1 MSTNQ
6 LRSYRFQTRAQ
17 WDTCLFMQADRDSDT
32 ASDVVR
38 PFAPY
43 ARPARLYESNGAYAP
58 VVTRAGEILWLDNDG
73 VLHRLSPCNDT
84 PEVVTPPGAIVS
96 ASRLVSTSQGLWVA
110 AGSPPKTLEHYDTDS
125 FTRLLAI
132 DVPVDRIVDI
142 ASDGR
147 DSVFALVKQ
156 HDVWKALS
164 FDCAGHLT
172 QSIEFQGL
180 AHAESFV
187 FLKKSQ
193 RFVFLTGGPHPKLE
207 WFSIKD
213 QPASAE
219 QKKKRAKQAI
229 AIRVFSRVV
238 AAMRPCFEAHVL
250 GSDSRGRVFLA
261 GKDGDQ
267 FGRGEYIVTFDS
279 DSNSLGDVPV
289 DPSDSPIT
297 GVTADRRSL
306 LATGKRGLLRFMT
319 SDVVPEGAGQIRS
332 TLITPVLF
340 SPDREDKRRWLRIQ
354 ATARL
359 PEGSILE
366 ISYASAD
373 KADEI
378 KRLKDIRDDE
388 TLPANQRIERLLNE
402 QDLWKGKTTFRGS
415 AAETQEAKTFSA
427 KLFDEQD
434 RNVLVCISLTA
445 STGAH
450 LPTLS
455 QLDVLY
461 PGRTLM
467 ENLPA
472 IYQVEE
478 TKPDSF
484 LRALVGVLETTTQG
498 IDDRIAAMG
507 SLINPATAPEPWLNF
522 IARWVGVPWNDELTL
537 TQKRSVL
544 AHAAE
549 ITKGRGTRA
558 GLEAFLDSLIPGPPR
573 RFRVTDATADFGFA
587 VVGNESCG
595 SRLPA
600 MLGGLTQW
608 ARELDFSTVLGHM
621 RLPCPGQL
629 NDGVWQLTGNI
640 RVDVAASSAERNAWE
655 PWLLQLITQMV
666 PLTTRVKLRWVTAQS
681 LRSNRL
687 DGTMTLDRAPAP
699 HLGTDAITS
708 HAHLP
713 QQAARL
719 SATGAV
725 VGTRLR

>member
-1 MSTNQ
+1 MNPNQ

-17 WDTCLFMQADRDSDT
+17 WDTCLFVQADRDSDT
-32 ASDVVR
+32 TSDLVR
-38 PFAPY
+38 PFSPY
-43 ARPARLYESNGAYAP
+43 ARPATLFESNGAYAP
-58 VVTRAGEILWLDNDG
+58 VVTRAGEILWLDHDG
-73 VLHRLSPCNDT
+73 VMHRLSPCNDT
-84 PEVVTPPGAIVS
+84 PETVTPPGAIVS
-96 ASRLVSTSQGLWVA
+96 ASRIVSTSQGLWVA
-110 AGSPPKTLEHYDTDS
+110 AGSPPKMLELYDSNS
-125 FTRLLAI
+125 FTRFLNI
-132 DVPVDRIVDI
+132 DVPVVPIVDI

-147 DSVFALVKQ
+147 DSVFALIKQ
-156 HDVWKALS
+156 DDVWKALS

-180 AHAESFV
+180 AHAKSFV

-193 RFVFLTGGPHPKLE
+193 RFVILTGGPHPKLE

-219 QKKKRAKQAI
+219 QKKKGPKQAI
-229 AIRVFSRVV
+229 AIRVLSRVV
-238 AAMRPCFEAHVL
+238 AAMRPCFQADVL
-250 GSDSRGRVFLA
+250 GSDSRERVFLA

-279 DSNSLGDVPV
+279 DGNRLDDVPV
-289 DPSDSPIT
+289 DQSDAPIT
-297 GVTADRRSL
+297 GLTSDRRSL
-306 LATGKRGLLRFMT
+306 LATSKRGLLRFMA
-319 SDVVPEGAGQIRS
+319 SDTVPEGAGPIRC
-332 TLITPVLF
+332 TLITPLLF

-373 KADEI
+373 KNEDI
-378 KRLKDIRDDE
+378 KRIKDIRDDD
-388 TLPANQRIERLLNE
+388 TMPASHRVERLLNE
-402 QDLWKGKTTFRGS
+402 SDLWKGKTTFRGS
-415 AAETQEAKTFSA
+415 GAETQEAKTFSA

-434 RNVLVCISLTA
+434 RNVVVCISLSA

-450 LPTLS
+450 LPVLS

-507 SLINPATAPEPWLNF
+507 SLINPETAPEPWLNF
-522 IARWVGVPWNDELTL
+522 IARWVGVPWDDEFTL

-544 AHAAE
+544 EHAAE

-558 GLEAFLDSLIPGPPR
+558 GLEAFLDSLIPGPTR
-573 RFRVTDATADFGFA
+573 RFRITDATADFGFA

-640 RVDVAASSAERNAWE
+640 RLDVAASAAERNAWE
-655 PWLLQLITQMV
+655 PWLLPLINQMV
-666 PLTTRVKLRWVTAQS
+666 PLTTRVKLRWVTQQS

-687 DGTMTLDRAPAP
+687 DGTMKLDRASAP

-708 HAHLP
+708 HARLP
-713 QQAARL
+713 RQAARL
-719 SATGAV
+719 STSGPV
-725 VGTRLR
+725 VGTRLG